1 MGAQARQT
9 AGGSAVTCD
18 ELRERIVDPAS
29 AAQGGHAPV
38 VAHLEECA
46 ACRSAARD
54 YAALDRLIRP
64 GTPFEP
70 APDLEARLR
79 QRLTAR
85 PGSARRSAWLLAGA
99 VAVLALAA
107 FAGPRLLR
115 GRSAPST
122 AVGAAPAARTSAG
135 AAGART
141 DAREAPPPDIVAVRS
156 TPISFQTPPLTA
168 QEKSEAA
175 ALHDFDFLN
184 SFQTLARLDA
194 FFPEPVGPR
203 ALVPI
208 PADGF
213 SSRPPDSPDALTDRF
228 LDWQRTPKKER
239 ERLSALERAF
249 RNRPDEERA
258 LLEDRWTFVRDFS
271 EDQRA
276 GLRRLA
282 SRLDDL
288 DAGAHERLE
297 TEIRLIGR
305 LPREGRAARWH
316 SLSFAKPLTGQEVAS
331 AERLLLAR

>member
-1 MGAQARQT
+1 M
-9 AGGSAVTCD
+9 TCD

-38 VAHLEECA
+38 VAHLEECP

-64 GTPFEP
+64 VSPSEP
-70 APDLEARLR
+70 TPDLEARLR
-79 QRLTAR
+79 QRLTTR

-99 VAVLALAA
+99 VGVLALAA
-107 FAGPRLLR
+107 FAAPRLLR
-115 GRSAPST
+115 RRSTPLT
-122 AVGAAPAARTSAG
+122 AIGAVPASATSAG
-135 AAGART
+135 PVGARAG
-141 DAREAPPPDIVAVRS
+141 AREAPPPDIVAVHS
-156 TPISFQTPPLTA
+156 TPISFQTPPLTG

-175 ALHDFDFLN
+175 ALHDFDFLS

-203 ALVPI
+203 APVPI
-208 PADGF
+208 PAGGF
-213 SSRPPDSPDALTDRF
+213 SSRPPDSPDALTGRF
-228 LDWQRTPKKER
+228 MDWQRTPKKER
-239 ERLSALERAF
+239 ERLSALEQTF
-249 RNRPDEERA
+249 RNRPEEERA
-258 LLEDRWTFVRDFS
+258 LLENRWTFVRDFS

-288 DAGAHERLE
+288 DSRAHERLE

-305 LPREGRAARWH
+305 LPREARAARWR
-316 SLSFAKPLTGQEVAS
+316 SLSFTRPLTGQELAS
-331 AERLLLAR
+331 AERLLLSR

>member
-1 MGAQARQT
+1 M
-9 AGGSAVTCD
+9 
-18 ELRERIVDPAS
+18 DPAS

-64 GTPFEP
+64 GTPSEP
-70 APDLEARLR
+70 PPDFEARLR
-79 QRLTAR
+79 QRLTAS
-85 PGSARRSAWLLAGA
+85 PGSARRSAWLLAVA
-99 VAVLALAA
+99 MAVLALAV
-107 FAGPRLLR
+107 FAAPRLLR

-122 AVGAAPAARTSAG
+122 VVEAIPAVPASAAPA
-135 AAGART
+135 GARP
-141 DAREAPPPDIVAVRS
+141 DAPEAPPPDIVAVRS
-156 TPISFQTPPLTA
+156 TPISFQTSPLST

-175 ALHDFDFLN
+175 ALHDFDFLS

-203 ALVPI
+203 APVPV
-208 PADGF
+208 PAGGF
-213 SSRPPDSPDALTDRF
+213 SSRPPDSPDALTGRF

-239 ERLSALERAF
+239 ERLSALESAF

-258 LLEDRWTFVRDFS
+258 LLEDRWTFVRGFT

-282 SRLDDL
+282 SRMDDL
-288 DAGAHERLE
+288 DARAHERLE
-297 TEIRLIGR
+297 AEIRLIGR
-305 LPREGRAARWH
+305 LPREERAARWR
-316 SLSFAKPLTGQEVAS
+316 SLSFAKPLTGQELAS
-331 AERLLLAR
+331 AESLLLQR

>member
-1 MGAQARQT
+1 M
-9 AGGSAVTCD
+9 TCD

-64 GTPFEP
+64 GTPSEP
-70 APDLEARLR
+70 APDLEGRLR

-85 PGSARRSAWLLAGA
+85 PGSARRNVWLVAGA

-107 FAGPRLLR
+107 LAAPRLLR

-122 AVGAAPAARTSAG
+122 AIGAVPAARASAG
-135 AAGART
+135 SARARP

-156 TPISFQTPPLTA
+156 TPISFQAPPLTA

-175 ALHDFDFLN
+175 ALHDFDFLS

-203 ALVPI
+203 APIPI
-208 PADGF
+208 PAGGF
-213 SSRPPDSPDALTDRF
+213 SSRLPDAPDALTGRF

-249 RNRPDEERA
+249 RDRPDEERA

-282 SRLDDL
+282 SRFDDL
-288 DAGAHERLE
+288 DMRAHERLE

-305 LPREGRAARWH
+305 LPREERPARWR
-316 SLSFAKPLTGQEVAS
+316 SLSFAKPLTGQELAS
-331 AERLLLAR
+331 AERLLLLR

>member
-1 MGAQARQT
+1 M
-9 AGGSAVTCD
+9 TCD

-64 GTPFEP
+64 GTPSEP
-70 APDLEARLR
+70 TPDLEARLR

-85 PGSARRSAWLLAGA
+85 PGSARRSVWLLAGA

-107 FAGPRLLR
+107 FAAPRLLR
-115 GRSAPST
+115 GRGAPST
-122 AVGAAPAARTSAG
+122 AIGAVPAARTLAG

-141 DAREAPPPDIVAVRS
+141 GAREAPPPDIVAVRS
-156 TPISFQTPPLTA
+156 TPISFQAPPLTA

-175 ALHDFDFLN
+175 ALHDFDFLS

-203 ALVPI
+203 API
-208 PADGF
+208 PIPDGGF
-213 SSRPPDSPDALTDRF
+213 SSRPPDSPDALTGRF

-258 LLEDRWTFVRDFS
+258 LLEDRWSVRARF
-271 EDQRA
+271 QRGPA
-276 GLRRLA
+276 GGA
-282 SRLDDL
+282 SPAR
-288 DAGAHERLE
+288 EPR
-297 TEIRLIGR
+297 GR
-305 LPREGRAARWH
+305 PRCARPRAPREPRSGSSAGCPGRQRAARWR
-316 SLSFAKPLTGQEVAS
+316 SLSFAKPLTGQELAS
-331 AERLLLAR
+331 AERLLLSR

>member
-1 MGAQARQT
+1 M
-9 AGGSAVTCD
+9 TCD

-64 GTPFEP
+64 GTPSEP
-70 APDLEARLR
+70 APDFEVRLR

-85 PGSARRSAWLLAGA
+85 PGSARRSVWLLAGA

-107 FAGPRLLR
+107 FAAPRLLR

-122 AVGAAPAARTSAG
+122 AAGVVPALAASAG
-135 AAGART
+135 PAGART

-175 ALHDFDFLN
+175 ALHDFDFLG

-203 ALVPI
+203 APVPI
-208 PADGF
+208 PASGF
-213 SSRPPDSPDALTDRF
+213 SSRPPDSPDALTGRF
-228 LDWQRTPKKER
+228 MDWQRNPKKDR
-239 ERLSALERAF
+239 ERLSALEQEF
-249 RNRPDEERA
+249 RNRPEEERA
-258 LLEDRWTFVRDFS
+258 LLEDRWTLVRDFS
-271 EDQRA
+271 DDQRA

-288 DAGAHERLE
+288 DSRAYERLE

-305 LPREGRAARWH
+305 LPREARAARWR
-316 SLSFAKPLTGQEVAS
+316 SLSFAKPLTGQELES
-331 AERLLLAR
+331 AERLLLSR